1 MYSRQITFSIST
13 VCMLALLSGCRV
25 TSQRAALKKDGQPR
39 PDYLQYVKSYADA
52 LLEKGRDTYGD
63 VKSPL
68 IATTLNRKTMKL
80 FQGEVLEKL
89 WYIRLKDWDNWRVRN
104 RDRSLTGANPM
115 HDENLYQI
123 LYALTKITGDK
134 RYADEADRTLKWFF
148 ENCQSPT
155 TGLLAWG
162 EHIGWDFTDEYLIKY
177 RKSTHHG
184 GTMQEYNTHEFAR
197 PWVLWQRCFEIAP
210 EACERFA
217 AGLWN
222 HQIGD
227 QNTGNFSRHAN
238 YEMHQTSTN
247 SEYPRHGG
255 FYIATWA
262 PAYEKT
268 KKSLYLNA
276 IETLVDYFDSR
287 RSPESDGLPAESAKR
302 SKGQNLW
309 ATSNLSLAI
318 DLYNSAEKLPDT
330 LAKKLRKSARR
341 TDKVFLKL
349 KHQIKPGGKGFL
361 LSANTHTLEPF
372 NENAYSG
379 AWGIAGSANLCMLR
393 YRQVK
398 LAGYKKLI
406 LDSADF
412 YVNDEPQ
419 MQYAL
424 HPGTLGQIIYLLLN
438 ACELTQEEKY
448 LNRADYYARRAIEL
462 FFDETSSLPKATS
475 KYDHYEAVTRADTL
489 MMSLLR
495 LWAVENRPGLD
506 IKLVYCDR

>member
-1 MYSRQITFSIST
+1 MCSSKISFSISIT
-13 VCMLALLSGCRV
+13 CMLCLLAGSEAISEESALGKGEQS
-25 TSQRAALKKDGQPR
+25 R
-39 PDYLQYVKSYADA
+39 PDYLQYVKSYANA
-52 LLEKGRDTYGD
+52 LLENCRDTYGD

-68 IATTLNRKTMKL
+68 IAAALDRNTMKL
-80 FQGEVLEKL
+80 FEGKELDRI
-89 WYIRLKDWDNWRVRN
+89 WHIRLKDWDNWRVRN

-134 RYADEADRTLKWFF
+134 HYADEADRTLKWFF
-148 ENCQSPT
+148 ENCQSPI

-197 PWVLWQRCFEIAP
+197 PWVLWKRCFEITP

-217 AGLWN
+217 VGLWN

-227 QNTGNFSRHAN
+227 HNTGNFSRHAN

-262 PAYEKT
+262 QAYENT
-268 KKSLYLNA
+268 RNPFYLKA
-276 IETLVDYFDSR
+276 IEMLVDYFDSR

-302 SKGQNLW
+302 SKGLNLW
-309 ATSNLSLAI
+309 AGSNLSLAI
-318 DLYNSAEKLPDT
+318 DLHNSAEKLPDK
-330 LAKKLRKSARR
+330 LSEKLRKSARR
-341 TDKVFLKL
+341 TDAVFLKL
-349 KHQIKPGGKGFL
+349 KHQIKTGGKGFL
-361 LSANTHTLEPF
+361 LSTNVHTLEPY
-372 NENAYSG
+372 NKNAYSG
-379 AWGIAGSANLCMLR
+379 EWAIAGIANLCMLR
-393 YRQVK
+393 YKQIK
-398 LAGYKKLI
+398 LPGYKKLI

-412 YVNDEPQ
+412 YVKDEPQ

-438 ACELTQEEKY
+438 SNELTGQEKY
-448 LNRADYYARRAIEL
+448 LNRTDYYARRSIEL
-462 FFDETSSLPKATS
+462 FFDETSPLPKATS
-475 KYDHYEAVTRADTL
+475 KHNHYEAVTRADTL

-495 LWAVENRPGLD
+495 LWVVKNKQELN